1 MLGLCSSIVETTC
14 KIDVSLMTQL
24 LVHQWPVTGS
34 WYNPFSKLIP
44 AFLEMDCQSSP
55 KCNAEFF
62 NNMSPKTPPP
72 PPRKLEWGVVEI
84 LELGGKWYLFTILHR
99 IERIERKVRIDAK
112 PNKPAAQPG

>member
-14 KIDVSLMTQL
+14 KIDVSLMTQI

-44 AFLEMDCQSSP
+44 AFLAMDCQSSP

-62 NNMSPKTPPP
+62 NNMSPKKQPPSP
-72 PPRKLEWGVVEI
+72 PPRESWNGGLVEI
-84 LELGGKWYLFTILHR
+84 LELG
-99 IERIERKVRIDAK
+99 RKMVSFHNPSK
-112 PNKPAAQPG
+112 N